1 MTWWAVAL
9 SIVGS
14 ISGLSA
20 IGAIIWWAA
29 RINTK
34 VEKLW
39 ELYPKLISTN
49 DKVDILWRRIVDYS
63 VEHGLVNKGSLK
75 LTDEGMAILKKGLA
89 SKIDSIILRLNE
101 RYNPDLA
108 PSVISAIYDDL
119 VEIARE
125 HGKPVEA
132 LFGLVQAYVSSRRK

>member
-1 MTWWAVAL
+1 MTWWVGAL
-9 SIVGS
+9 SIIGS

-63 VEHGLVNKGSLK
+63 VEHGLVSKGSLK

-89 SKIDSIILRLNE
+89 SKIDSVMQQLDE
-101 RYNPDLA
+101 KHNPDLA
-108 PSVISAIYDDL
+108 PSVISAVYDDL
-119 VEIARE
+119 VEIAKE
-125 HGKPVEA
+125 HGKPVEV
-132 LFGLVQAYVSSRRK
+132 LFGLIEAYVRRG